1 MVGEWIRDLQLEFK
15 GYGAN
20 GLKSDVLSGVTVAAV
35 ALPLALAFGVGS
47 GADAAAG
54 LITAILGGFIISIF
68 AGAPLQISGPT
79 GAMTAILIPLVASYG
94 LEGMFVACLLSGI
107 ILLLMGIFRLGRAVS
122 LIPAPVITGFT
133 SGIAVVIAFGQ
144 VGNFFGVPMEGE
156 SNIDKFIFL
165 IHYFTEGHTG
175 SAEPLVAQFGVNPF
189 AIGTALFCILLMVFW
204 PKSWNAKMPASLL
217 SVIITLVVNLVV
229 GLPVD
234 VVGEI
239 PRTLLPEVRLTF
251 AAIPWENLSYFIG
264 PAVSIAALGMIES
277 LLCGVAGSRMM
288 PGIRFKADRELVA
301 QGLGNMLIPFFGG
314 VPATAAIARTSVG
327 IKSGG
332 RTRVT
337 SFVHSGVLLA
347 SMLLLAPV
355 MSQIPLS
362 ALAGV
367 LMVTAWRMNEWVE
380 IRYFFGK
387 RMASAI
393 AKFLLTLAVTVL
405 FDLVVAIAVGVGL
418 SILLFVSESTRL
430 VVSVD
435 PLDKSRMANRGI
447 LLADDIGDVSVMYL
461 SGPLFFGSID
471 RLTSAINSC
480 KCDMLVLSM
489 RGVNMI
495 DTSGI
500 RRLEEIYET
509 LSEQNVTVL
518 FAAVQPRVQNMIE
531 KSGLLAKMGK
541 PIYWSTDLALAEFAQ
556 PEVSEHK

>member
-1 MVGEWIRDLQLEFK
+1 MVGEWIRDLRKEFK
-15 GYGAN
+15 GYGPS
-20 GLKSDVLSGVTVAAV
+20 GLKSDVLSGITVAAV

-54 LITAILGGFIISIF
+54 LITAILGGIIIAIF

-94 LEGMFVACLLSGI
+94 LEGMFVACLMSGL
-107 ILLLMGIFRLGRAVS
+107 ILLIMGIFRLGRAVS
-122 LIPAPVITGFT
+122 LIPTPVITGFT

-144 VGNFFGVPMEGE
+144 IGNFLGVPVEGE
-156 SNIDKFIFL
+156 NTIEQFKNL
-165 IHYFTEGHTG
+165 IYYLTEGHTA
-175 SAEPLVAQFGVNPF
+175 SDVSIIAQVGFNPYAVGV
-189 AIGTALFCILLMVFW
+189 ALFCMLLMVFW
-204 PKSWNAKMPASLL
+204 PKSWNARMPASLL
-217 SVIITLVVNLVV
+217 SVIIALVVNLIV
-229 GLPVD
+229 GLPVG

-251 AAIPWENLSYFIG
+251 STIPWENLSNFIG

-288 PGIRFKADRELVA
+288 PGVRFRADRELIA
-301 QGLGNMLIPFFGG
+301 QGIGNMVIPFFGG

-332 RTRVT
+332 RTRIT
-337 SFVHSGVLLA
+337 SIVHAIVLLI

-367 LMVTAWRMNEWVE
+367 LMITSWRMNDWVE

-387 RMASAI
+387 RMYSAI

-418 SILLFVSESTRL
+418 SILLFVSQSTRL
-430 VVSVD
+430 VVNVD
-435 PLDKSRMANRGI
+435 PLDKERMANRGI
-447 LLADDIGDVSVMYL
+447 YLSNEIGEVNVMYL

-471 RLTSAINSC
+471 RMADAIDRC
-480 KCDMLVLSM
+480 EGDMLILSM

-500 RRLEEIYET
+500 RRLEETYEKLT
-509 LSEQNVTVL
+509 EQGVTVL
-518 FAAVQPRVQNMIE
+518 FAAVQPRVQETIE
-531 KSGLLAKMGK
+531 KSGLLEKMGR
-541 PIYWSTDLALAEFAQ
+541 PIYWSTDLALAEFKTQKTSA
-556 PEVSEHK
+556 